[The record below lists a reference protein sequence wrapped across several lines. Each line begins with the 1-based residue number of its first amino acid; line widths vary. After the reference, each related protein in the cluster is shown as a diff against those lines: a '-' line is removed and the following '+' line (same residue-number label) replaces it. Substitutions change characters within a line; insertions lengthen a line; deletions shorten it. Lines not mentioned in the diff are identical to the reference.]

1 MPKTQ
6 VDILWFFMDFVYPC
20 AQPRTAE
27 QLERESKRAISERT
41 ECEARIAQL
50 PVDEAQ
56 LRIYLASS
64 RDLLASESD
73 RRSSVDSRL
82 GTVIGLLSIAGSIVF
97 GTIATSNPNE
107 IHGWLKWPLVLGPLY
122 LTSQVCISILASV
135 RGLGRR
141 SYKGSTPAEV
151 LPAANERPETHLRGQ
166 IQSVLAMIENHREL
180 NNQKVTEL
188 AIAHRATA
196 NFAGGLLVLAIVA
209 TVASLS
215 ARSHT
220 DVIQQI
226 RTDPAIRQLLRGPQG
241 PPGSTGPA
249 GPTGAVPKASPRDHI
264 K

>member
-1 MPKTQ
+1 MPKTRM
-6 VDILWFFMDFVYPC
+6 DILWFFIDFVYPC

-27 QLERESKRAISERT
+27 QIDRESARALSQRT

-50 PVDEAQ
+50 PVNETQ
-56 LRIYLASS
+56 LLTYLASS
-64 RDLLASESD
+64 RDLLARESD

-97 GTIATSNPNE
+97 GTIATSNPSE

-141 SYKGSTPAEV
+141 AYHGSTPADV
-151 LPAANERPETHLRGQ
+151 LPAAGERSETHLRGQ

-196 NFAGGLLVLAIVA
+196 NFAGGLLVLAIAA

-215 ARSHT
+215 ARSHN

-226 RTDPAIRQLLRGPQG
+226 RTDPTIRELLRGPQG
-241 PPGSTGPA
+241 PPGSA
-249 GPTGAVPKASPRDHI
+249 GPTGAVPRAYHKT